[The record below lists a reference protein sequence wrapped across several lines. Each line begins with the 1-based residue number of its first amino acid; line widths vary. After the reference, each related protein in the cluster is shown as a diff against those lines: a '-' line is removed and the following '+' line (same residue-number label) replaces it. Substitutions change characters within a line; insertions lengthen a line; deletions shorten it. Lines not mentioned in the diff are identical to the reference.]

1 MKILLFLLLIAFL
14 PTTAYA
20 GEFST
25 SYNTTYEILPTNET
39 LVEQKIKITNQEKD
53 VIATDYALI
62 IRQLSITDVQV
73 KGGDKD
79 ITLDVEQDSDKTVI
93 KANFSEFAIGQFKS
107 KDFTITYKTK
117 DIAGVVGDVTNISIP
132 KIQNLDS
139 VDEYNIKLIIPK
151 SVGPMIY
158 VSPNPLSQEENDL
171 TTTFYF
177 NKVILNNIGIDAAFG
192 KKQLLNF
199 KLSYILQ
206 NDSVFAKNMQIALPP
221 YLKDRQTVSFK
232 ELDPKPYNVTTDAD
246 GNQLAQYRLGPKQ
259 TLNITAVGN
268 AEVFGKQIVPSF
280 GGNFKEIPT
289 NLSKIYTQE
298 ALYWEVNNPKIIEIA
313 NKLKDE
319 NKSVSENAQAIYDYV
334 GQTLKYD
341 FNLVRNEYIERNGAL
356 KALTTDSSWACM
368 EFTDTFIAIARAMG
382 IPARE
387 LNGYAYSGENASKPI
402 SIGFKS
408 GDVLHAWPEF
418 YDPKF
423 GWVAIDPTWGSTS
436 GLDYF
441 TRLDTNHF
449 VFVRKGI
456 DSVYPLP
463 AGAYKLDGSEKQVE
477 VEFSLN
483 ESFTT
488 SKVKLLRYNT
498 VLINPL
504 RLLKKEKPFF
514 FVNTGNRTITLNGT
528 DLPPFAHKKIYVKQT
543 DLDSLDD
550 ISIENSKTYKY
561 VFGDIRQSITFYIIA
576 FVLALVPCTILFVLI
591 THLKDLRTLISR
603 RLHHLRGLDQ

>member
-1 MKILLFLLLIAFL
+1 MKILLFLLLIASL

-20 GEFST
+20 SEFST
-25 SYNTTYEILPTNET
+25 SYNTTYEILPSNEA
-39 LVEQKIKITNQEKD
+39 LVEQNIKITNQEKD

-62 IRQLSITDVQV
+62 IRQLSISDVQV

-139 VDEYNIKLIIPK
+139 VDEYNIKLIVPK
-151 SVGPMIY
+151 SVGPVIY

-171 TTTFYF
+171 ITTFYF

-199 KLSYILQ
+199 KLDYILR

-221 YLKDRQTVSFK
+221 YLKDRQTVAYK
-232 ELDPKPYNVTTDAD
+232 ELKPKPYNVITDAD

-259 TLNITAVGN
+259 TLTITAVGN

-280 GGNFKEIPT
+280 GGKFEDIPT
-289 NLSKIYTQE
+289 KLSKAYTQE
-298 ALYWEVNNPKIIEIA
+298 ALYWEADNPKIIEIA
-313 NKLKDE
+313 KKLKDE
-319 NKSVSENAQAIYDYV
+319 NKSVSENAQAVYDFV
-334 GQTLKYD
+334 GQNLKYD

-387 LNGYAYSGENASKPI
+387 LNGYAYSGENANKPI

-449 VFVRKGI
+449 VFVRKGL

-488 SKVKLLRYNT
+488 TKVKLVKYTTL
-498 VLINPL
+498 LINPI
-504 RLLKKEKPFF
+504 RLFKKERPYFF
-514 FVNTGNRTITLNGT
+514 ENTGDRTITLNGT

-543 DLDSLDD
+543 DLASSED
-550 ISIENSKTYKY
+550 ILVENSNAYKY
-561 VFGDIRQSITFYIIA
+561 LFGDIRQSITFYVIA
-576 FVLALVPCTILFVLI
+576 FVLALVPCTILLVLI
-591 THLKDLRTLISR
+591 THLKDLKTLVSR
-603 RLHHLRGLDQ
+603 RLRRPQAQGQ